1 MEVINSFFSNIK
13 DKLTNPFFGT
23 LILVLIIH
31 HWELWYTVFNFDDQ
45 FTVSEKVDFI
55 QNYVSENLTFFSFL
69 WDIGQA
75 FIYMFLGYLL
85 VLATRSLVLWIEYG
99 IMPWITGKI
108 VNKNVIRKSEY
119 DEVVK
124 DREKYFDQY
133 EEQRE
138 YVRKFSK
145 AIDEQTEQIKEKD
158 KNLLEQSNEITRT
171 INELDNAN
179 LKLEKSQ
186 EKVHDANRRIEQL
199 NNINKEKEKNLN
211 DTYERLRKFQNLFF
225 GKENEEF
232 YSSIDKFPPEIINK
246 VKELKQA
253 EKWELFLAVARFY
266 EQGGSIGG
274 EAVTEMINFDLVF
287 DRDSREELKPIG
299 KIIWK
304 YRKILDDN
312 DLYDIY

>member
-1 MEVINSFFSNIK
+1 M
-13 DKLTNPFFGT
+13 
-23 LILVLIIH
+23 
-31 HWELWYTVFNFDDQ
+31 
-45 FTVSEKVDFI
+45 
-55 QNYVSENLTFFSFL
+55 
-69 WDIGQA
+69 
-75 FIYMFLGYLL
+75 
-85 VLATRSLVLWIEYG
+85 
-99 IMPWITGKI
+99 
-108 VNKNVIRKSEY
+108 
-119 DEVVK
+119 
-124 DREKYFDQY
+124 
-133 EEQRE
+133 
-138 YVRKFSK
+138 
-145 AIDEQTEQIKEKD
+145 
-158 KNLLEQSNEITRT
+158 
-171 INELDNAN
+171 
-179 LKLEKSQ
+179 
-186 EKVHDANRRIEQL
+186 